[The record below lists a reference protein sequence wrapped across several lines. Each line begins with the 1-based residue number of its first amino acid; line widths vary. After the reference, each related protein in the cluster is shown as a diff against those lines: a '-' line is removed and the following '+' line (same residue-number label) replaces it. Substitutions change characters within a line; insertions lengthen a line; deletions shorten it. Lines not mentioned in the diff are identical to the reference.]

1 MSDSTIPIFARY
13 KRPYDRSSM
22 SFFQNLFSKNVGI
35 NLVAALLVAVMLVW
49 GSFAYLDHY
58 TCHGCAIT
66 VPDLKGYQVDMI
78 ADITSK
84 KDLRYVV
91 LDSIYD
97 ENSERGAVVDQD
109 PAPGAKVKEN
119 RRIYVI
125 INRLERESVEMED
138 VTNGSPR
145 QAIAMLKAMGLK
157 VGELITKPSPYTDLV
172 LEQLYKGEPIGPGTI
187 IKKGEKITLV
197 VASGVGGEKTHVPS
211 LLGYNLNEAKTMLLE
226 RSLNLGAIICKNCET
241 TDDTLTLS
249 RIWKQ
254 RPIHNEKSL
263 VNLGSYI
270 DIWLT
275 TDTAVVT
282 MPEENA
288 ADENKD
294 EDGSDE

>member
-1 MSDSTIPIFARY
+1 
-13 KRPYDRSSM
+13 M
-22 SFFQNLFSKNVGI
+22 SFFQDLFSKKVGI
-35 NLVAALLVAVMLVW
+35 NLVAALLVAALLIW

-66 VPDLKGYQVDMI
+66 VPDLKGYQVDMV

-125 INRLERESVEMED
+125 INRVERESVEMED

-157 VGELITKPSPYTDLV
+157 IGELIPKQSPYTDLV
-172 LEQLYKGEPIGPGTI
+172 LEQLYNGGTIEPGTI

-197 VASGVGGEKTHVPS
+197 VASGVGGEKTRVPL
-211 LLGYNLNEAKTMLLE
+211 LLGFNLKQAETILLE
-226 RSLNLGAIICKNCET
+226 RSLNVGAVICDDCET
-241 TDDTLTLS
+241 AEDTLSLS

-254 RPIHNEKSL
+254 RPIHNEKYL
-263 VNLGSYI
+263 VGLGSYI

-275 TDTAVVT
+275 TDTSGVIKSEANSSELNSV
-282 MPEENA
+282 
-288 ADENKD
+288 DENKD
-294 EDGSDE
+294 DKGSGN

>member
-1 MSDSTIPIFARY
+1 
-13 KRPYDRSSM
+13 M
-22 SFFQNLFSKNVGI
+22 SFFRDLFSKKVGI
-35 NLVAALLVAVMLVW
+35 NLVAALLVAVLLIW
-49 GSFAYLDHY
+49 ASFAYLDHY
-58 TCHGCAIT
+58 TCHGCAIS
-66 VPDLKGYQVDMI
+66 VPDLKGYQVDMVE
-78 ADITSK
+78 DITSQ

-91 LDSIYD
+91 MDSIYD

-109 PAPGAKVKEN
+109 PAAGAKVKEN

-125 INRLERESVEMED
+125 INRLERERVEMED

-157 VGELITKPSPYTDLV
+157 VGQLIPKPSPYTDLV
-172 LEQLYKGEPIGPGTI
+172 LEQLYEGGPIEPGTI

-197 VASGVGGEKTHVPS
+197 VASGIGGEKTHVPA
-211 LLGYNLNEAKTMLLE
+211 LLGYNLKEAETMLLE
-226 RSLNLGAIICKNCET
+226 RSLNLGAIICDNCET

-270 DIWLT
+270 DVWLT
-275 TDTAVVT
+275 TDTSVVT
-282 MPEENA
+282 KPEVNA
-288 ADENKD
+288 GDDNNDEY
-294 EDGSDE
+294 